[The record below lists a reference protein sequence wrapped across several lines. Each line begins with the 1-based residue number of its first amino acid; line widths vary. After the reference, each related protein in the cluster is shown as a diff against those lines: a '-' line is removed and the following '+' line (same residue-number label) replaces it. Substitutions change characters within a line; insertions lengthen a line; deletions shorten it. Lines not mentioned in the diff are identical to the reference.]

1 MTCVI
6 TTQNFFYEWIVFTGD
21 IAYNVSIVLERMIN
35 MNESFPDMIKQFRKR
50 KNFSQQQ
57 LADMLFV
64 ERSSIANWETGR
76 RLPNA
81 VLLLKIAKCLDI
93 DINILLES
101 IDNTE
106 EKPNIIMVDD
116 ESIVLKGG
124 LNLIVKLI
132 PNASVTE
139 FTSPTEALAYAKTNR
154 VHLAF
159 LDIELGKVSGL
170 DLCRELLEINPRT
183 NVIYLTAYSDYA
195 LEAWDT
201 GACGYAMKPISAE
214 QLRDKLSRLRFP
226 VRGLQI

>member
-1 MTCVI
+1 
-6 TTQNFFYEWIVFTGD
+6 
-21 IAYNVSIVLERMIN
+21 

-50 KNFSQQQ
+50 KNLSQQQ

-81 VLLLKIAKCLDI
+81 VLLLKIAQCLDI

-101 IDNTE
+101 IDDTD
-106 EKPNIIMVDD
+106 EKLNIIIVDD
-116 ESIVLKGG
+116 ESIVLKGE
-124 LNLIVKLI
+124 LNLIEKLI
-132 PNASVTE
+132 PDASVTG
-139 FTSPTEALAYAKTNR
+139 FTSPAEALTYAKINR

-201 GACGYAMKPISAE
+201 GACGYAMKPLSAE
-214 QLRDKLSRLRFP
+214 QLRDKMSRLRFP
-226 VRGLQI
+226 IRGLQI